1 MNLVETILEDFV
13 EEIIFEMGPEG
24 WVGSR
29 WVEMQNEECL
39 QAEGTA

>member
-1 MNLVETILEDFV
+1 MHLVGTILEGFM

-24 WVGSR
+24 LVGSR
-29 WVEMQNEECL
+29 WLEMQGEEYF